1 MHVTCYMEVN
11 SVTQVV
17 LVLTVWS
24 AGPGPVVSVRN
35 GTLRGA
41 SMTVKGSDKQVQQ
54 YLGIPFARPPL
65 GPLRLSAPQPAESW
79 EGERDATQQPPM

>member
-1 MHVTCYMEVN
+1 ML
-11 SVTQVV
+11 
-17 LVLTVWS
+17 LVFQFAVWS
-24 AGPGPVVSVRN
+24 AGPAPVVSVRN

-54 YLGIPFARPPL
+54 YLGIPFARTPL